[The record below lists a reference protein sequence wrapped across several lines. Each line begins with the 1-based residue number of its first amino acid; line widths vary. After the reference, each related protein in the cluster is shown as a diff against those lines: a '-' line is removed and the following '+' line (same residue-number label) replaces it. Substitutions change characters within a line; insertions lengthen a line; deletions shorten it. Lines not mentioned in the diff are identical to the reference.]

1 MSSHAGISACRAVSW
16 QSAGITPS
24 SFCRAK
30 VSSRSA
36 SQPTSKRP
44 RYLSAHSRGTW
55 WGRVGGARGEVHEE
69 RPVGGQCLLLS
80 DPAEGLVGHVRHEM
94 VTLLGRAVHLDRRGA
109 LVQTRIPLV
118 SLATDKP
125 VEVFETTA
133 AAGPRVERPDRAGLP
148 DRDFVALAELGGVVA
163 VEL

>member
-36 SQPTSKRP
+36 SQPIEAAPVLVGPLP
-44 RYLSAHSRGTW
+44 RNVV
-55 WGRVGGARGEVHEE
+55 GRVGGARGEVHEE

>member
-1 MSSHAGISACRAVSW
+1 MPRGQLAVRRDHPEFLLP
-16 QSAGITPS
+16 GEG
-24 SFCRAK
+24 FL
-30 VSSRSA
+30 
-36 SQPTSKRP
+36 SQCVPAHIEAAPVLVGPLP
-44 RYLSAHSRGTW
+44 RNVV
-55 WGRVGGARGEVHEE
+55 GRVGGARGEVHEE

>member
-30 VSSRSA
+30 VSSQCVPA
-36 SQPTSKRP
+36 HIEAAPVLVGPLP
-44 RYLSAHSRGTW
+44 RNVV
-55 WGRVGGARGEVHEE
+55 GRVGGARGEVHEE

>member
-24 SFCRAK
+24 SFAGRRFPLAVRPSPHRSGPGTCRPPAE
-30 VSSRSA
+30 R
-36 SQPTSKRP
+36 
-44 RYLSAHSRGTW
+44 
-55 WGRVGGARGEVHEE
+55 GGARGWRPGEVHEE